1 MYQIKQIGRHC
12 YFVYLLGHVSYS
24 VLAFANEKRTNV
36 FLLFLFQLLRT
47 LARVRP
53 MYVVWAKMK

>member
-12 YFVYLLGHVSYS
+12 NCVFLLGRVSYS

-36 FLLFLFQLLRT
+36 FLLFLFQLLDT
-47 LARVRP
+47 LSRVRP
-53 MYVVWAKMK
+53 MYVYSA